1 MKPAGRTAH
10 DPLVRIEQVFDAPRE
25 QVFDAWVRK
34 ELLEEWYAPEGCA
47 LHIVRL
53 DVREGGGYHWCIHD
67 PSFGECWT
75 IGTYLEVRRPER
87 LVFTSII
94 ADADGVPRTPE
105 SQGHDPEWPPQ
116 TTIRVT
122 CT

>member
-1 MKPAGRTAH
+1 
-10 DPLVRIEQVFDAPRE
+10 
-25 QVFDAWVRK
+25 
-34 ELLEEWYAPEGCA
+34 
-47 LHIVRL
+47 VRL

-94 ADADGVPRTPE
+94 ADANGTPRTPE
-105 SQGHDPEWPPQ
+105 SQGHDPDWPPQ
-116 TTIRVT
+116 TIIRVT
-122 CT
+122 FMERGSRTVVTLEQDVSERLAKRTGAHPSWLQMLKRLGQQLSCTTP